1 MVVKKVTR
9 RKPRVTRRRR
19 EEKGF
24 LDDVP
29 IISMYTRRQAIEDG
43 VLVDVSDVAKS
54 EYGINLPLAFT
65 RAVWDEY
72 ITPDPRS
79 VSWGQSIRG
88 RLHDALFMLLPY
100 LKHVTRDQKWI
111 DKFNR
116 DGSVTFYYKVIF
128 IMKEKQQ
135 RTIQLKVVLSLDE
148 NYRPVVTVLKPNED

>member
-9 RKPRVTRRRR
+9 RKPRVTRSRR

-24 LDDVP
+24 WDDVP
-29 IISMYTRRQAIEDG
+29 IISMYTRQQAIEDG